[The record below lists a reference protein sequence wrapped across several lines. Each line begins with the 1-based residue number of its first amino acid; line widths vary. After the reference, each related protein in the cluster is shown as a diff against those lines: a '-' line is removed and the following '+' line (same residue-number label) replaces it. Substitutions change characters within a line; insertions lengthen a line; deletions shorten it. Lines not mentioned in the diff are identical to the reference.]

1 MNFLY
6 CIPSVFVIGKEYE
19 ILVNTK
25 ENGIVCLLIDGKR
38 YYEENSGVLFTEK
51 KHAKIRIPQN
61 VLNSA
66 KQYTVAFKKTIDR
79 KAYFSL
85 MAEEEYAQ
93 FSFKPLEKRENI
105 HLYHVADVHYGFETA
120 KKTADYFGKD
130 IDVFVI
136 NGDIGE
142 VETIENYLETCKFVG
157 DISHGEI
164 PVIFV
169 RGNHDTRGKLAEL
182 YTTYFPANGQKT
194 YYDFELGVLK
204 GIALDL
210 GEDKKDDHYDEA
222 YPNPDVYGGVNNFE
236 IFREKELA
244 WLKELALENKDSIVF
259 AVSHICPV
267 QTTQKPGGVFDIER
281 ERYTAMNAELERL
294 NIQFMLCGHL
304 HKTFV
309 LEPNDPASILPHNY
323 PVVVGSE
330 LINPQ
335 YLTNGL
341 TVSNFY
347 GAAIT
352 INRGS
357 IEVAFTDQ
365 NHEIIKQLTV
375 QTKI

>member
-1 MNFLY
+1 MDFLY
-6 CIPSVFVIGKEYE
+6 CNPTVFVIGNEYE
-19 ILVNTK
+19 ILINTK
-25 ENGIVCLLIDGKR
+25 ENGISIVEIEGQR
-38 YYEENSGVLFTEK
+38 FYEENSGVLASEK
-51 KHAKIRIPQN
+51 SHTKVRVPQA
-61 VLNSA
+61 VLNKA
-66 KQYTVAFKKTIDR
+66 KKYTIVYRKTIDR

-85 MAEEEYAQ
+85 MADEETKV
-93 FSFKPLEKRENI
+93 FPFKPLEKTENI
-105 HLYHVADVHYGFETA
+105 HLYHISDVHYGFETA
-120 KKTADYFGKD
+120 KQTADFFGKD
-130 IDVFVI
+130 IDVFVV

-194 YYDFELGVLK
+194 YYTFELGVLK
-204 GIALDL
+204 GIALDM
-210 GEDKKDDHYDEA
+210 GEDKKDDHYAEG
-222 YPNPDVYGGVNNFE
+222 YPNPDVYCGVNNFAL
-236 IFREKELA
+236 FREKELA
-244 WLKELALENKDSIVF
+244 WLKSLECKNRENIIF
-259 AVSHICPV
+259 AISHICPV
-267 QTTQKPGGVFDIER
+267 QTTINPGDIFDIER
-281 ERYTAMNAELERL
+281 ERYAAMNAELERL

-309 LEPNDPASILPHNY
+309 LEPNDPASTLSHNY

-330 LINPQ
+330 LIKPQ

-341 TVSNFY
+341 IVENFY

-352 INRGS
+352 INRSS

-365 NHEIIKQLTV
+365 NHKIIEQLTV
-375 QTKI
+375 QTTL